1 MDTLLLSDVWVYEI
15 FPRVNMLAIYACACT
30 CRGMRALVARECTH
44 APADLPLL
52 RALVWL
58 RPGAL
63 AHAFFDT
70 FSLPLLDWLGV
81 QSLYNDPC
89 LCYGWNECP
98 GEQALLTWC
107 RDPVNTDAD
116 VIRALS
122 ALDITSNTMPLCKFG
137 RCVNGLLRVG
147 TFNAHYGGHEYVG
160 FVLLTG
166 RVAALRSFVP
176 NARILREQTFLALA
190 VASGNPAMVA
200 AFAQRYN
207 FKQSII
213 APYDIL
219 PIAVQTNDVMC
230 SLVCENRL
238 HTLGN
243 IAYVPTPGTND
254 VLQHVIRKG
263 SVDAV
268 DRLLRFRCW
277 PQGLTRSELYDFL
290 FALGNPREESP
301 CRVHR
306 ANYVYIMRWLHAQNS
321 LICAQFTA
329 LRNSGQCLVVY
340 ENGNEREWQL
350 LAFLEHLRR
359 FVLVSAWLCMKTAMN
374 GSGNCWRF

>member
-1 MDTLLLSDVWVYEI
+1 MDTLLLTDLWVYEI

-44 APADLPLL
+44 VPPDLPLL

-116 VIRALS
+116 VIRVLS
-122 ALDITSNTMPLCKFG
+122 ALDITSSNTMPLCKFG
-137 RCVNGLLRVG
+137 HCVNGLLRVG
-147 TFNAHYGGHEYVG
+147 TFNAHYGGHAYVG

-166 RVAALRSFVP
+166 RVAALRLFVP

-268 DRLLRFRCW
+268 DRLLRLRCL
-277 PQGLTRSELYDFL
+277 PLGLTRSELYDFL
-290 FALGNPREESP
+290 FALPDIYEESP
-301 CRVHR
+301 RRVYR
-306 ANYVYIMRWLHAQNS
+306 ANYVCVMQWLRAQNLLECARFGILKS
-321 LICAQFTA
+321 L
-329 LRNSGQCLVVY
+329 GQCTVVY
-340 ENGNEREWQL
+340 ENGQERDWQRVPL
-350 LAFLEHLRR
+350 LDHLRR
-359 FVLVSAWLCMKTAMN
+359 FVMSTSPKP
-374 GSGNCWRF
+374 SQ